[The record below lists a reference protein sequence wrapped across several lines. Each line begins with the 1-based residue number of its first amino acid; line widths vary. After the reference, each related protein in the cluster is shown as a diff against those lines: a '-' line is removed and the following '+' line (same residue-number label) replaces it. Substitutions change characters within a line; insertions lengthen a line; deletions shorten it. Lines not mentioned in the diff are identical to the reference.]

1 MQDIPVQKLGDTQ
14 SNVHRI
20 VRPIAT
26 KLMLVVMTT
35 VPAAASPVEGDA
47 PTKEQ
52 TKETIAHAQTM
63 MGN

>member
-1 MQDIPVQKLGDTQ
+1 MQDIPVQKVGDTH

-26 KLMLVVMTT
+26 KLTLVVMTT

-52 TKETIAHAQTM
+52 TKETIAHAQRM